1 MTYEQSYQKL
11 KRNMQMQMLL
21 HLAEPLLFR

>member
-1 MTYEQSYQKL
+1 MTYEQIVSKL

-21 HLAEPLLFR
+21 LLAEPLLFR